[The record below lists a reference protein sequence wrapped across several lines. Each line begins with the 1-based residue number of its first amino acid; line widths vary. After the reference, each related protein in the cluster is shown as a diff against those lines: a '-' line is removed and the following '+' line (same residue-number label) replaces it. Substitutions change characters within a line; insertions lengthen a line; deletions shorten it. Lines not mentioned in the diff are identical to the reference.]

1 MAKTRQPTG
10 MVQFMSD
17 IHLEVSGDYSTFD
30 FPVAAPYLLL
40 SGDVGSLADY
50 DAYLGFIR
58 RQTERYTGGVL
69 LVLGN
74 HEFHGLGFDEGLALA
89 GKLEQE
95 PSLKGKLHVLH
106 RRRFDIPDAPVTIVG
121 CTLWTSVPGEAEEAV
136 VGRVKD
142 FRHISGWSVAR
153 HNEANEADLRW
164 LKQEI
169 GELPGEREVVIATHH
184 APCHEGT
191 SEERHRGSPWSSA
204 FATDVVGDGKDWG
217 RVSRWV
223 FGHTHFCTDV
233 VVNGVRIDALE
244 LSDDS
249 DVEVHP
255 NVDKRSFIRA
265 KQNQIHQERLQR
277 KHQIE
282 TLKYERIINDGL
294 MKRISALLDALK
306 AHASD
311 AETRNPGEVAFRA
324 VMESAG
330 KPEDDQ
336 PPPRPEGIHT
346 ESEPLPTFSKMM
358 AVLLD
363 QVNKE
368 LDEKKPENRYQA
380 MLEGVEGHLTKVQNL
395 QKELLAK
402 LAELEKEEGR
412 KITSESI
419 HTGFDSSH
427 VNKSKGTETKDE
439 RKPELLNPNFNMNQS
454 LPAKSTTS
462 YDDDEEIEASPTA
475 KQFSKIKADDYSSSS
490 AFLSKNPQILTER
503 ETDGLLVLAFD
514 AALEGRDDESRNC
527 VHQALLLQ
535 YCRALGKDGVGLF
548 FKRITTKG
556 HQAQEVFYKDVQDT
570 YGKIR
575 NRAREIVAER
585 AKEPEGVEQI
595 QLHAV
600 EPGTEIKIT
609 IPPKDS
615 EDPAVKQGREIFEGF
630 SPEFQKALESGS
642 LDKVNEVLGK
652 MKVDEAEDI
661 VGKLGDAGILSLEEQ
676 IIDATTEE
684 GQKALK
690 DMEAAAGSESGFAP
704 DPE

>member
-1 MAKTRQPTG
+1 MP
-10 MVQFMSD
+10 V
-17 IHLEVSGDYSTFD
+17 DYS
-30 FPVAAPYLLL
+30 
-40 SGDVGSLADY
+40 
-50 DAYLGFIR
+50 
-58 RQTERYTGGVL
+58 
-69 LVLGN
+69 
-74 HEFHGLGFDEGLALA
+74 
-89 GKLEQE
+89 K
-95 PSLKGKLHVLH
+95 
-106 RRRFDIPDAPVTIVG
+106 
-121 CTLWTSVPGEAEEAV
+121 W
-136 VGRVKD
+136 
-142 FRHISGWSVAR
+142 
-153 HNEANEADLRW
+153 
-164 LKQEI
+164 
-169 GELPGEREVVIATHH
+169 
-184 APCHEGT
+184 
-191 SEERHRGSPWSSA
+191 
-204 FATDVVGDGKDWG
+204 
-217 RVSRWV
+217 
-223 FGHTHFCTDV
+223 
-233 VVNGVRIDALE
+233 DALE

-249 DVEVHP
+249 DIEVHP

-294 MKRISALLDALK
+294 MKRISSLLGALK
-306 AHASD
+306 SHASE

-346 ESEPLPTFSKMM
+346 DSEPLPTFSKMM

-380 MLEGVEGHLTKVQNL
+380 MLEGVKGHLTKVQNL

-402 LAELEKEEGR
+402 LGELEKEEGR

-427 VNKSKGTETKDE
+427 VNKSKDTEKKEE
-439 RKPELLNPNFNMNQS
+439 RKPELLNPNFNMTQS

-462 YDDDEEIEASPTA
+462 HNDDEEIEASPA
-475 KQFSKIKADDYSSSS
+475 ARKFAQIKADDYASS
-490 AFLSKNPQILTER
+490 LSYLSQNPQILTEQ

-514 AALEGRDDESRNC
+514 AALEGKDDYCRQC

-535 YCRALGKDGVGLF
+535 YCRALGKDGVSMF
-548 FKRITTKG
+548 FKRITTRG

-575 NRAREIVAER
+575 NRAREIVKER
-585 AKEPEGVEQI
+585 ANEPEGVEQI

-615 EDPAVKQGREIFEGF
+615 EDPAAKQGREIFEGF
-630 SPEFQKALESGS
+630 SPEFQRALESGS

-690 DMEAAAGSESGFAP
+690 EMEAAQAGTESGFAP